1 MVPSTK
7 NQPFKIGTPTL
18 VNSSLS
24 HVEQPEEKSAIN
36 TLEFTQI
43 PGRGECALPEDKR
56 EEAMKNVEEDW
67 QDDQANPRNW
77 PFRKK
82 WTAVAVVSEYTYTEA
97 SIAIYLHVL
106 GCNVHICFP
115 HG

>member
-1 MVPSTK
+1 MVLSTK
-7 NQPFKIGTPTL
+7 NQPFKNDTPTS
-18 VNSSLS
+18 VNSSFS
-24 HVEQPEEKSAIN
+24 HVEHPKSVIN
-36 TLEFTQI
+36 NLELMKI
-43 PGRGECALPEDKR
+43 PGQGESAPPEDKR
-56 EEAMKNVEEDW
+56 EEAMKNLEEDW

-97 SIAIYLHVL
+97 SIPIYHHVL
-106 GCNVHICFP
+106 GCNVLICFP

>member
-1 MVPSTK
+1 MK
-7 NQPFKIGTPTL
+7 
-18 VNSSLS
+18 
-24 HVEQPEEKSAIN
+24 
-36 TLEFTQI
+36 I
-43 PGRGECALPEDKR
+43 PGQGESAPPEDKR
-56 EEAMKNVEEDW
+56 EEAMKNLEEDW

-97 SIAIYLHVL
+97 SIPIYHHVL
-106 GCNVHICFP
+106 GCNVLICFP